1 MRKLATL
8 ILAIGTLG
16 VAPLILAPAAVA
28 APAVPS
34 VLDGNVTCEEV
45 TAAGN
50 VPGSAGQTWCGTIR
64 PNDKGD
70 DDQPISSTLSAP
82 LPSDRSTVK
91 SFDDVPIDVNVA
103 LPDPVAHGGGPY
115 PLVMMFHGYGGSKIS
130 FAGMQGWLS
139 KGYAVF
145 SQTNRGFHESCGTPG
160 AKVADP
166 VCNTKGFVRLDDTR
180 YEVRDAQIYSGMMV
194 DESLVQPDKVAASG
208 GSYGG
213 GMTMALAALK
223 NRIMMPD
230 GSLTPWQSPMGTA
243 MSLAVGIPTVP
254 WTDLA
259 YSLTPN
265 GSNLDYIKDASYYGR
280 FGVMK
285 QSYVNG
291 LYIGG
296 LIAPGYYAPAGTQP
310 EADLAGWKNF
320 MDAGEPY
327 DGQLQADQMLDEIT
341 SHHSSYYIDHS
352 VAPAPLLI
360 GSGFTDDLFPVNE
373 ATRFA
378 NRTLAEYPNA
388 PIGLFFGSF
397 GHPRGQSQGNVAAA
411 LGSQQEQWVDHY
423 LTGAGAKPKPEVTT
437 YTQTCPDGT
446 PGNGPYVSEK
456 WGTLAR
462 GEIRVQF
469 KDGSQTVSAD
479 GGDPAV
485 ASAFNPDPTGGGD
498 GACAEAPGAKEAGTA
513 NYETDPAPAPLYAG
527 EPGYTVMG
535 SPTVIAEISLPG
547 DDSQI
552 AARLVDVSPDG
563 QTKTLVARALWR
575 PTQSGYQVFQ
585 LNANGWKVEKD
596 HVLRLELLPKDAAGD
611 AGTALGNYGRPSDNQ
626 QDAIIG
632 NVDLR
637 IPVVE
642 GPGQLDGLVKAP
654 APRVLP
660 DRPGVELAPGNED
673 VGSIS
678 LADYAKQAD
687 ADEVGKLKV
696 KGNGKVKG
704 KALTAKVTCAK
715 KYDRCK
721 KATFKF
727 QGISKKRKGL
737 LARKSGV
744 KVGSGK
750 TKQVKFKLTKKGRKV
765 FRNYRK
771 AKAKVLIGGKKSGKV
786 AIKRVGKVR

>member
-8 ILAIGTLG
+8 ALAILTLG
-16 VAPLILAPAAVA
+16 AAALVVAPSAGA

-34 VLDGNVTCEEV
+34 VLGGDVTCSEV

-50 VPGSAGQTWCGTIR
+50 VAGSLGQTWCGTITG
-64 PNDKGD
+64 DKGD
-70 DDQPISSTLSAP
+70 DGQPISSTLSPDP
-82 LPSDRSTVK
+82 LTDDRSTDK
-91 SFDDVPIDVNVA
+91 SFDGVPIDVNVA
-103 LPDPVAHGGGPY
+103 LPDPGAHGAGPY

-130 FAGMQGWLS
+130 FPGMQRWLS

-145 SQTNRGFHESCGTPG
+145 TQTNRGFHESCGTAG
-160 AKVADP
+160 SKAADAA
-166 VCNTKGFVRLDDTR
+166 CETNGFVRLDDTR
-180 YEVRDAQIYSGMMV
+180 YEVRDSQIYSGKLV
-194 DESLVQPDKVAASG
+194 DESLVQPNKIAASG

-230 GSLTPWQSPMGTA
+230 GSLVPWLSPMGTA

-265 GSNLDYIKDASYYGR
+265 GSNIDYIRDASYYGR

-285 QSYVNG
+285 QSYNNG
-291 LYIGG
+291 LYLSG
-296 LIAPGYYAPAGTQP
+296 LTAPGYYAPVGTVP
-310 EADLAGWKNF
+310 SADITGWKNF

-327 DGQLQADQMLDEIT
+327 DSNPYSQEMLNEIT
-341 SHHSSYYIDHS
+341 TYHSSYYIDHS

-360 GSGFTDDLFPVNE
+360 GSGFTDDLFPTNE
-373 ATRFA
+373 ATRFS

-388 PIGLFFGSF
+388 SIGLFFGSF
-397 GHPRGQSQGNVAAA
+397 GHPRGQSQANVSSA
-411 LGSQQEQWVDHY
+411 LGSQQDEWVDHY
-423 LTGAGAKPKPEVTT
+423 LAGAGDKPESEVTT

-446 PGNGPYVSEK
+446 AGDGPYISDQ

-469 KDGSQTVSAD
+469 NGDSQTVSPD

-485 ASAFNPDPTGGGD
+485 AAAFNPVTGS
-498 GACAEAPGAKEAGTA
+498 GACAEAPGAKETGTA
-513 NYETDPAPAPLYAG
+513 NYETDPAPAPTYAG
-527 EPGYTVMG
+527 SPGYTVMG
-535 SPTVIAEISLPG
+535 SPTVIAEIGLPG

-552 AARLVDVSPDG
+552 AARLVDVAPDG

-596 HVLRLELLPKDAAGD
+596 HVLRLELLPKDASGD
-611 AGTALGNYGRPSDNQ
+611 AGAALGNYGRPSDNQ
-626 QDAIIG
+626 QAATIE

-637 IPVVE
+637 IPVIE
-642 GPGQLDGLVKAP
+642 GPGDLDGLVKAP

-678 LADYAKQAD
+678 LADYAKQAE
-687 ADEVGKLKV
+687 AENVGKLKV
-696 KGNGKVKG
+696 KGKGKVKG
-704 KALTAKVTCAK
+704 KKLTAKVTCAK

-721 KATFKF
+721 KARIKFK
-727 QGISKKRKGL
+727 GISKKRKGL
-737 LARKSGV
+737 IAKKKRV
-744 KVGSGK
+744 NVPAGK
-750 TKQVKFKLTKKGRKV
+750 TRKVKFKLTKRGRKV
-765 FRNYRK
+765 FKKYKK
-771 AKAKVLIGGKKSGKV
+771 AKAKVLVNGKKSGKIQ
-786 AIKRVGKVR
+786 IKRVGRVK

>member
-1 MRKLATL
+1 MRKLV
-8 ILAIGTLG
+8 IL
-16 VAPLILAPAAVA
+16 VAAVA
-28 APAVPS
+28 TLVLAPSAQGANLP
-34 VLDGNVTCEEV
+34 VLDGNVTCSEV
-45 TAAGN
+45 TAEGN
-50 VPGSAGQTWCGTIR
+50 VAGSLGQIWCGTIT
-64 PNDKGD
+64 GD
-70 DDQPISSTLSAP
+70 NGDNDQPISSTLNPDP
-82 LPSDRSTVK
+82 LTGDRSTDK
-91 SFDDVPIDVNVA
+91 SFDGVPIDVNFA
-103 LPDPVAHGGGPY
+103 RPNPVAHGPGPY

-130 FAGMQGWLS
+130 FTGMQRWLS

-145 SQTNRGFHESCGTPG
+145 SQTNRGFHESCGSAG
-160 AKVADP
+160 SKAADAAC
-166 VCNTKGFVRLDDTR
+166 VTNGFIRLDDTR
-180 YEVRDAQIYSGMMV
+180 YEVRDAQVFSGKLV
-194 DESLVQPDKVAASG
+194 DEGLVKPDRIAASG

-230 GSLTPWQSPMGTA
+230 GSLVPWQSPMGTA

-265 GSNLDYIKDASYYGR
+265 GSNIDYIKDASYYGR

-285 QSYVNG
+285 QSFNNG
-291 LYIGG
+291 LYING
-296 LIAPGYYAPAGTQP
+296 LFAPGYYAPVGTVP
-310 EADLAGWKNF
+310 SADITGWLAF

-327 DGQLQADQMLDEIT
+327 DGNPFAQQMLDEIT
-341 SHHSSYYIDHS
+341 TYHSSYYIDHS

-373 ATRFA
+373 ATRFS

-388 PIGLFFGSF
+388 SIGLFFGSF
-397 GHPRGQSQGNVAAA
+397 GHMRGQNQANVWSA
-411 LGSQQEQWVDHY
+411 LGSQQDEWVDHY
-423 LTGAGAKPKPEVTT
+423 LTGTGDKPEPEVTT
-437 YTQTCPDGT
+437 YTQTCPEGT
-446 PGNGPYVSEK
+446 PGGGPYIADQ

-469 KDGSQTVSAD
+469 NGDSQTVSPD

-485 ASAFNPDPTGGGD
+485 AAAFNPVTSSD
-498 GACAEAPGAKEAGTA
+498 ACTEAPGAKETGTA
-513 NYETDPAPAPLYAG
+513 NYETDPAPAPSYAG
-527 EPGYTVMG
+527 APGYTVMG
-535 SPTVIAEISLPG
+535 SPTVVAKISLPG

-552 AARLVDVSPDG
+552 AARLVDVAPDG

-596 HVLRLELLPKDAAGD
+596 HVLRLELLPKDASGD
-611 AGTALGNYGRPSDNQ
+611 ASAALDNYGRPSDNQ
-626 QDAIIG
+626 QAATIE

-637 IPVVE
+637 IPVIE

-678 LADYAKQAD
+678 LADYAKQAE
-687 ADEVGKLKV
+687 ADDVGRLKV
-696 KGNGKVKG
+696 KGRAKAKG
-704 KALTAKVTCAK
+704 KKLTARVTCAK

-721 KATFKF
+721 KATIKFK
-727 QGISKKRKGL
+727 GISKGSKGL
-737 LARKSGV
+737 IAKKGGV
-744 KVGSGK
+744 KVGAGK
-750 TKQVKFKLTKKGRKV
+750 TRKVKFKLTKKGRKI
-765 FRNYRK
+765 FRKNKK
-771 AKAKVLIGGKKSGKV
+771 AKAKVLVGGKKSGKTQ
-786 AIKRVGKVR
+786 IKRTGKVK